1 YRTEPEEQVL
11 VHKEFTYING
21 AVTQVLKCGPWKDL
35 WKNERAPKVLF
46 LVIPGNPGI
55 VGYYQTFIQ
64 TLYFGLNQKYPVWV
78 VSHAGHCKLPSGMEM
93 AEDFQDRNDV
103 FGLHVKLVLIG
114 HSVGCYII
122 LEIMKYAPG
131 LEVLRSVLLFPTIEH
146 IAQSPNGKMMTP
158 LLCQL
163 RYVLYVPVYLMTFL
177 PARVKNYLVH
187 LALRGHKHVDE
198 TVLITAV
205 DMINMD
211 CIANVMYL
219 GSEEMRMITERNS
232 AIIRQHLKKLTF
244 YYGTGD
250 RWCPVQFYEEMKMEF
265 PDGDIRLCEKGIPHA
280 FVSTFPKEVAEM
292 VIDWVQDDL
301 ARLQMETEHL
311 AESRVQNV

>member
-1 YRTEPEEQVL
+1 MKPLGEVIRRCRLQNHQY
-11 VHKEFTYING
+11 
-21 AVTQVLKCGPWKDL
+21 ADDTQLYL
-35 WKNERAPKVLF
+35 SF
-46 LVIPGNPGI
+46 STNP
-55 VGYYQTFIQ
+55 
-64 TLYFGLNQKYPVWV
+64 
-78 VSHAGHCKLPSGMEM
+78 
-93 AEDFQDRNDV
+93 
-103 FGLHVKLVLIG
+103 
-114 HSVGCYII
+114 
-122 LEIMKYAPG
+122 
-131 LEVLRSVLLFPTIEH
+131 
-146 IAQSPNGKMMTP
+146 
-158 LLCQL
+158 
-163 RYVLYVPVYLMTFL
+163 
-177 PARVKNYLVH
+177 
-187 LALRGHKHVDE
+187 
-198 TVLITAV
+198 
-205 DMINMD
+205 
-211 CIANVMYL
+211 ANVMYL